1 MHTKIY
7 VAEMKITQK
16 MLTLAVCTELI
27 FFYSI
32 LFYSF
37 YSILFHPILLCSIL

>member
-1 MHTKIY
+1 
-7 VAEMKITQK
+7 MKITQK

-32 LFYSF
+32 LFYSILFFLF
-37 YSILFHPILLCSIL
+37 YSIPSYLTLFYSLKC